1 MRVVCLL
8 LSVCQA
14 AALQSLVLRHHMSPA
29 RPRLLSPRAQQG
41 PLEDGFKGLMPLNEE
56 AEGNVEPELVARV
69 QQEVRD
75 LMGVELEDLLNPSKV
90 VNLEREKIVKE
101 RELASCTDAEV
112 RAELEARLEKIDG
125 DLFREKRTV
134 FQGWLKALFIS
145 QSVISLVLS
154 GYMVRAPAIPAS
166 TLPRPRTTLVI
177 ARRRRCSTPSR
188 PSPST
193 SRSVP
198 SASGPSGS
206 SSSPL
211 CARAARAVGQRAKS
225 AVAPYSLRDPPPL
238 QEPHPPLDPRAREGR
253 PRHLAAMEGR
263 RRRSGAGPT
272 SPMPPPS
279 SAQAWRSA
287 RSTGPSSARPC
298 SPSGCPSSPRP
309 RR

>member
-1 MRVVCLL
+1 MRPLPGELFLEAHHTTMVVLL

-90 VNLEREKIVKE
+90 VNLEREKIVKG

-154 GYMVRAPAIPAS
+154 GYMVRAPATPAS
-166 TLPRPRTTLVI
+166 TLPRPRTTLVT

-211 CARAARAVGQRAKS
+211 CARAARAVGQQGQKCRG
-225 AVAPYSLRDPPPL
+225 SLQP
-238 QEPHPPLDPRAREGR
+238 
-253 PRHLAAMEGR
+253 
-263 RRRSGAGPT
+263 
-272 SPMPPPS
+272 
-279 SAQAWRSA
+279 
-287 RSTGPSSARPC
+287 ARPTTAPGAPPA
-298 SPSGCPSSPRP
+298 S
-309 RR
+309 

>member
-1 MRVVCLL
+1 MTRLEVCKEKWSCSGLSAGASPARELFLEAHHTTMVVLL

-75 LMGVELEDLLNPSKV
+75 LTGVELEDLLNPSKV
-90 VNLEREKIVKE
+90 VNLEREKIVKG

-154 GYMVRAPAIPAS
+154 GYMVRAPATPAS

-211 CARAARAVGQRAKS
+211 CARAARVVGQQGQKCRG
-225 AVAPYSLRDPPPL
+225 SLQP
-238 QEPHPPLDPRAREGR
+238 
-253 PRHLAAMEGR
+253 
-263 RRRSGAGPT
+263 
-272 SPMPPPS
+272 
-279 SAQAWRSA
+279 
-287 RSTGPSSARPC
+287 ARPTTAPGAPPA
-298 SPSGCPSSPRP
+298 S
-309 RR
+309 